1 MLLDHKGALWHI
13 PVSAVIGFAILLLL
27 LRLSGKRT
35 VAQFNMY
42 DMILTFTVGS
52 VLSSFIVLES
62 VEFADG
68 AAALASIIAVDY
80 AISFA
85 VLKSDR
91 VRRMVKSQPALLVFD
106 GEMQHGTMRSE
117 RIVEDEVLMFMRQRG
132 IDRLGDVRAMV
143 LESTGQVSVF
153 TASASDENL
162 SKTLRKSGVDIP
174 D

>member
-1 MLLDHKGALWHI
+1 M
-13 PVSAVIGFAILLLL
+13 IGFALLLLL

-62 VEFADG
+62 VEILDA

-85 VLKSDR
+85 VLRSDG
-91 VRRMVKSQPALLVFD
+91 VRRLVKADPALLVFD
-106 GEMQHGTMRSE
+106 GEMQRATMRRE
-117 RIVEDEVLMFMRQRG
+117 RIVDDEVLMFMRQRG
-132 IDRLGDVRAMV
+132 IDRLEHVKAMV
-143 LESTGQVSVF
+143 LESTGEISVF
-153 TASASDENL
+153 TDTDSGHDL
-162 SKTLRKSGVDIP
+162 SRTLRESGVRVP
-174 D
+174 G